1 MSDFGEGQDESI
13 LERLQEAASGD
24 ASVRQLR
31 RRYDLLRQDYERLL
45 DRLGELEDRL
55 DDAASA
61 TPAVGGIPGLVEAL
75 AAPLWR
81 LRDDYLG
88 AVATIQHLV
97 TGLEGLA
104 TGFKGQHSASGTQVD
119 PEPAGQPSDEPPADS
134 DEPRVHKV
142 QVDVKGSGF
151 GDLLDFQERLSGLG
165 GVARVS
171 INAIDNERATL
182 IVELDSSNR

>member
-13 LERLQEAASGD
+13 LERLQETASGD

-55 DDAASA
+55 NDAATA
-61 TPAVGGIPGLVEAL
+61 PPTAGIPGLVEAI
-75 AAPLWR
+75 AAPLWK

-97 TGLEGLA
+97 TGIEGLA
-104 TGFKGQHSASGTQVD
+104 SGFKGQHSATGAPAATES
-119 PEPAGQPSDEPPADS
+119 PSASAPAEPQAE
-134 DEPRVHKV
+134 ETRVHKV

-182 IVELDSSNR
+182 IVELDSSHR